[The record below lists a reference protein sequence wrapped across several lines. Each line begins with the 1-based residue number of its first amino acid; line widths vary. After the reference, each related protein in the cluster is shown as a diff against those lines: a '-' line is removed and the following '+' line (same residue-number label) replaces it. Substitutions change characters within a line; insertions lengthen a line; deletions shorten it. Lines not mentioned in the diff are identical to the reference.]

1 VSHIGLYS
9 FHLAM
14 FVYRLGTWEDVS
26 QCPISNEDIIRG
38 VLGLSSA
45 DFILYKQRG
54 LQRGLQ

>member
-1 VSHIGLYS
+1 MSHIGLYS

-54 LQRGLQ
+54 LQ